1 MNTKNSAKRLSVI
14 LNSYSKADKDFV
26 DTMNDVLTRIIR
38 LIIEEGHD
46 LDLDDSECMALVRTL
61 TGISSDILTL
71 TSGSPE
77 AVAALVRIIQDPQG
91 PAAEM
96 TGALKWAEDTVLDY
110 GADYDFDDEE
120 CMALV
125 RMLRIIRSDYEAI
138 AAAVDDEADEGAETA
153 EDKPESPAL

>member
-1 MNTKNSAKRLSVI
+1 
-14 LNSYSKADKDFV
+14 
-26 DTMNDVLTRIIR
+26 
-38 LIIEEGHD
+38 
-46 LDLDDSECMALVRTL
+46 
-61 TGISSDILTL
+61 
-71 TSGSPE
+71 
-77 AVAALVRIIQDPQG
+77 
-91 PAAEM
+91 M

>member
-14 LNSYSKADKDFV
+14 LNSYSKADPNILEA
-26 DTMNDVLTRIIR
+26 MNEALARIIR

-46 LDLDDSECMALVRTL
+46 LDLNDSECMALVRTL
-61 TGISSDILTL
+61 TEISSDILTL

-77 AVAALVRIIQDPQG
+77 AVAALVRNIQDPQG

-110 GADYDFDDEE
+110 GADYGFHDEL

-125 RMLRIIRSDYEAI
+125 RMLRIIRADIEAI
-138 AAAVDDEADEGAETA
+138 AAAVDDEATETDETE

>member
-14 LNSYSKADKDFV
+14 LNSYRKAGQDFL
-26 DTMNDVLTRIIR
+26 DAMNEVLSRIIR

-61 TGISSDILTL
+61 TGISDDIKTL
-71 TSGSPE
+71 RVGTPE
-77 AVAALVRIIQDPQG
+77 EVAAIVRNIQDPQG

-110 GADYDFDDEE
+110 GADYDFDDEH
-120 CMALV
+120 CMAFV
-125 RMLRIIRSDYEAI
+125 RMLRIIRADIEAI
-138 AAAVDDEADEGAETA
+138 AAAVDDEATETDETE

>member
-14 LNSYSKADKDFV
+14 LNSYSKADPNILDA
-26 DTMNDVLTRIIR
+26 MNEALSRIIR

-46 LDLDDSECMALVRTL
+46 LDLNDSECMAFVRTL
-61 TGISSDILTL
+61 TEISSDIRTL
-71 TSGSPE
+71 HSGTPDG
-77 AVAALVRIIQDPQG
+77 VAFLVRNIQEPQG

-110 GADYDFDDEE
+110 GADYGFHDEL

-125 RMLRIIRSDYEAI
+125 RMLRIIRSDIEAI
-138 AAAVDDEADEGAETA
+138 AAAVDDEAAEGAETA

>member
-77 AVAALVRIIQDPQG
+77 AVAALVRNIQDPQG